1 MGNDFKSKDAKSVK
15 KFLCDIFGKDIDEHV
30 KGESSESRGRGFERE
45 GMESMKE
52 ELMKEI
58 RGHIKEL
65 VNENRVMKSVDPAK
79 PNTLQETIDLIPC
92 KEKKEEVQ
100 SLYEA
105 GEMDELK
112 KTVNAYIKS
121 YVDSEHEFNEIFKDY
136 KKMLK
141 GESNDD
147 DNTSAFEEDIGS
159 TETISELMNEIATS
173 QQSLEEILTN

>member
-52 ELMKEI
+52 ELMKQI

-92 KEKKEEVQ
+92 EEKRAEVQ
-100 SLYEA
+100 SLYDDDK
-105 GEMDELK
+105 MDELK
-112 KTVNAYIKS
+112 TKVRAYIQMYVNIEKKFEKIYESYRKS
-121 YVDSEHEFNEIFKDY
+121 
-136 KKMLK
+136 MAQ
-141 GESNDD
+141 GDD
-147 DNTSAFEEDIGS
+147 DTSAFEEDMT
-159 TETISELMNEIATS
+159 TES
-173 QQSLEEILTN
+173 

>member
-92 KEKKEEVQ
+92 EEKRAEVQ
-100 SLYEA
+100 SLYDDDK
-105 GEMDELK
+105 MDELK
-112 KTVNAYIKS
+112 TKVRAYIQM
-121 YVDSEHEFNEIFKDY
+121 YVNIE
-136 KKMLK
+136 KK
-141 GESNDD
+141 
-147 DNTSAFEEDIGS
+147 FE
-159 TETISELMNEIATS
+159 
-173 QQSLEEILTN
+173 